1 MKKFK
6 DIRESLTLSEANMV
20 VVVPIDYDPFN
31 KKGQSMAMKLLDM
44 DVFPLDYS
52 KDRRMALAGEPK
64 KLEKALKSMGKSS
77 ADIKSLM
84 KTAVK
89 HTGNEKFVRGKD
101 FKN

>member
-1 MKKFK
+1 
-6 DIRESLTLSEANMV
+6 
-20 VVVPIDYDPFN
+20 
-31 KKGQSMAMKLLDM
+31 
-44 DVFPLDYS
+44 
-52 KDRRMALAGEPK
+52 MALAGEPK
-64 KLEKALKSMGKSS
+64 KLEKALKSMGKGS